1 MTAAVL
7 AESNFLFTTSS
18 GIFVVF
24 LGIGAVLTV
33 AWLWSLV
40 DALRISD
47 QRWDTAGQNK
57 LLWVLLIVFLGV
69 VGSVLYVAIPRPAL
83 GRLPA

>member
-7 AESNFLFTTSS
+7 AESNFLPMGTVV
-18 GIFVVF
+18 IFLAV
-24 LGIGAVLTV
+24 GAVLT
-33 AWLWSLV
+33 ALWLWSLV

-47 QRWDTAGQNK
+47 QRWSTAGQSK
-57 LLWVLLIVFLGV
+57 LLWVLLIVVLGV

-83 GRLPA
+83 GRLRA

>member
-7 AESNFLFTTSS
+7 AETNFLPMGTV
-18 GIFVVF
+18 VVF
-24 LGIGAVLTV
+24 LGVGAVVTA

-47 QRWDTAGQNK
+47 ESWASAGQNK

-83 GRLPA
+83 GRPRA

>member
-7 AESNFLFTTSS
+7 AESNFLPIGT
-18 GIFVVF
+18 VAVF
-24 LGIGAVLTV
+24 LGVGAVVTAL
-33 AWLWSLV
+33 WIWSLV

-47 QRWDTAGQNK
+47 RRWATAGQSK

-69 VGSVLYVAIPRPAL
+69 VGSALYVAIPRPAL
-83 GRLPA
+83 GRLRV